1 MAMIACPECGGQVST
16 KAAAC
21 PSCGARPKKHF
32 DPIKAIAWT
41 FMVLLTLFLAV
52 RCGSYIDDT
61 GRIERYGPSRG
72 N

>member
-1 MAMIACPECGGQVST
+1 MALIKCPECGVQVST

-52 RCGSYIDDT
+52 KCGHYMDETTRRDM
-61 GRIERYGPSRG
+61 YGSPK
-72 N
+72 